1 MRCADGMNGRV
12 NRRSRYE
19 VSMAKISLHLSAAVL
34 GLALFALA
42 GGAMLPTRVVDSADA
57 KNGVVD
63 AGQIGALA
71 TTLCYHT
78 HPSSPSTFPLLLAS
92 LETDSFRHDIE
103 FCLH

>member
-1 MRCADGMNGRV
+1 
-12 NRRSRYE
+12 
-19 VSMAKISLHLSAAVL
+19 MAKISLHLAATAVL

-71 TTLCYHT
+71 TALCYYT

-92 LETDSFRHDIE
+92 LPFYPPYATARTNFRGIVP
-103 FCLH
+103 